1 MFQNKLCLSGRPRRA
16 GQALGSSRV
25 IVLGSPRGSS
35 TGELLPGGTGPC
47 LGRRRREAADP
58 LPVAP

>member
-1 MFQNKLCLSGRPRRA
+1 MFQNKLCLSGRPRA
-16 GQALGSSRV
+16 GQALGLSRV
-25 IVLGSPRGSS
+25 MALGSPRGNS
-35 TGELLPGGTGPC
+35 TGVLLLEGTGPC